1 MKVEAV
7 QQHKY
12 LGVHGVVVAA
22 SDTFSYA
29 RHNITQR
36 AKKAMFKQL

>member
-7 QQHKY
+7 QQYKY
-12 LGVHGVVVAA
+12 LGVVVAA
-22 SDTFSYA
+22 SGTFSYA

-36 AKKAMFKQL
+36 AKKQFPN